1 MKFNIDRLSV
11 VQLQWLVW
19 TCVIFTVFFTT
30 LSEDRL
36 SQSIVYTA
44 LNTGF
49 YAAIIYG
56 NISFLYPRFYEKSK
70 KAQYVGYAIAY
81 IILLTLAR
89 SFTSIYIYNHFFA
102 TQPARLT
109 SSILLAFLASATLD
123 FILSLIF
130 RIALAYFKLKQQSEE
145 IMLQKSKAE
154 LKLLKSQVQPHFL
167 FNTLNNIYYEAYTEA
182 PRTASLIEKLSE
194 IMRYL
199 VDESSKDQVPLT
211 AEINFIENYMALERI
226 RVRYGVDIT
235 FEKKL
240 AGDVM
245 LPPMLLMTFVENI
258 FKHGI
263 DKLNDSNEIEI
274 RLYEQNHY
282 LFFETSNR
290 KVDAADHVH
299 GFGLKNLRDRLN
311 LLYGTD
317 YDLNFKD
324 DDIKY
329 SAYLKIPVT

>member
-1 MKFNIDRLSV
+1 MKFNIDKLSV

-19 TCVIFTVFFTT
+19 TCVIFMVFFTT

-36 SQSIVYTA
+36 SQALVYTV

-56 NISFLYPRFYEKSK
+56 NISFLYPRFYEKGK
-70 KAQYVGYAIAY
+70 KAKYVGYAAAY
-81 IILLTLAR
+81 IILLALGR
-89 SFTSIYIYNHFFA
+89 GFTAMYIYNHFFA
-102 TQPARLT
+102 KEPASLNF
-109 SSILLAFLASATLD
+109 SIVLAFLASATLD

-130 RIALAYFKLKQQSEE
+130 RIALAYFKLKRQSEE
-145 IMLQKSKAE
+145 MMLQKSKAE
-154 LKLLKSQVQPHFL
+154 LNLLKSQVQPHFL

-182 PRTASLIEKLSE
+182 PRTAGLIEKLSE

-199 VDESSKDQVPLT
+199 VDESPKEQVPLS

-226 RVRYGVDIT
+226 RVRYGVDIS
-235 FEKKL
+235 FEKRL
-240 AGDVM
+240 TSDIM

-263 DKLNDSNEIEI
+263 DKLSDRNEIGI
-274 RLYEQNHY
+274 RLYEQDHY
-282 LFFETSNR
+282 LIFETSNR
-290 KVDAADHVH
+290 KVDTADQLH
-299 GFGLKNLRDRLN
+299 GFGLKNLRDRLD

-317 YDLNFKD
+317 YELSCKD
-324 DDIKY
+324 DGIKY